1 MPESR
6 IETVKGLCVVAL
18 TRHIMETFNL
28 SQENAFEKLL
38 NTELYSLLM
47 DTETRLFL
55 ETNDYLCRCCDKEF
69 GEGVEALYQFINM
82 EMEGA

>member
-18 TRHIMETFNL
+18 TRHIMETCNL
-28 SQENAFEKLL
+28 SQESAFEKLL
-38 NTELYSLLM
+38 NMELYSLLL

-55 ETNDYLCRCCDKEF
+55 ETNDYLCRCCDVEL
-69 GEGVEALYQFINM
+69 GEGIEALYQFINV
-82 EMEGA
+82 ETEGV